1 MKENKTMTVYAA
13 KCTGN
18 ATNCLYPT
26 KVNLTD
32 EEIARKAFSRDTV
45 FAEYKGNYRSNDN
58 FIRSNV
64 IPFDCDNDHSDEPS
78 EWITEEDIA
87 TVFEGVCYIIHYSRN
102 HMKQKGERSAR
113 PRFHILFLIDE
124 ITDANEH
131 NE

>member
-64 IPFDCDNDHSDEPS
+64 IPFDCKFRRLH
-78 EWITEEDIA
+78 T
-87 TVFEGVCYIIHYSRN
+87 SR
-102 HMKQKGERSAR
+102 HLQRSR
-113 PRFHILFLIDE
+113 RMGN
-124 ITDANEH
+124 TDSV
-131 NE
+131 

>member
-1 MKENKTMTVYAA
+1 MQENKTMTVYAA

-32 EEIARKAFSRDTV
+32 EEIAREAFSHDTV

-78 EWITEEDIA
+78 PSSTNSKKTIPT
-87 TVFEGVCYIIHYSRN
+87 
-102 HMKQKGERSAR
+102 
-113 PRFHILFLIDE
+113 
-124 ITDANEH
+124 
-131 NE
+131 

>member
-1 MKENKTMTVYAA
+1 MQENKTMTVYAA

-26 KVNLTD
+26 RVNLTD

-102 HMKQKGERSAR
+102 HMKQKGV
-113 PRFHILFLIDE
+113 LQ
-124 ITDANEH
+124 
-131 NE
+131 